1 MRHTGKAKAGVFL
14 AALLLGAALWTG
26 PAAAGEPADD
36 PASWGAVSA
45 AELERQRGGTD
56 TTDVDGAAISHG
68 IQTGT
73 NTIGDVGGDVLAG
86 AVTLGS
92 NTFDHQVMSINAINT
107 GNNVN
112 MQNVMAI
119 MVVITD

>member
-1 MRHTGKAKAGVFL
+1 MGEAKAGVFL
-14 AALLLGAALWTG
+14 AALLLGAALWMG

-45 AELERQRGGTD
+45 VELERQRGGTD
-56 TTDVDGAAISHG
+56 MDDVDGAAISHG
-68 IQTGT
+68 SQTGT
-73 NTIGDVGGDVLAG
+73 NTLNSGGGDVIAG
-86 AVTLGS
+86 AVMMGS
-92 NTFDHQVMSINAINT
+92 HTFDNQVMSINAINT

-119 MVVITD
+119 MVVIE

>member
-1 MRHTGKAKAGVFL
+1 MRGRGEAKAGVFL
-14 AALLLGAALWTG
+14 GALLLGAALWTG

-36 PASWGAVSA
+36 PASWGAVSP

-56 TTDVDGAAISHG
+56 ETDIDGAAISHAS
-68 IQTGT
+68 QTGN
-73 NTIGDVGGDVLAG
+73 NTLDSGGGDVMG
-86 AVTLGS
+86 GVINFGS
-92 NTFDHQVMSINAINT
+92 NTFDNQVMSINAINT

-119 MVVITD
+119 MVVIE

>member
-1 MRHTGKAKAGVFL
+1 MGEAKASVFL

-36 PASWGAVSA
+36 TASWGAVSA

-56 TTDVDGAAISHG
+56 MTDVDGAAIAHG
-68 IQTGT
+68 SQTGT
-73 NTIGDVGGDVLAG
+73 NILETGGGDVIAG
-86 AVTLGS
+86 AVTMGAH
-92 NTFDHQVMSINAINT
+92 TFDHQVMSINAINT
-107 GNNVN
+107 GNDVI

-119 MVVITD
+119 MVVIE

>member
-1 MRHTGKAKAGVFL
+1 MGEAKAGVFL
-14 AALLLGAALWTG
+14 AALLLGGALWTG

-45 AELERQRGGTD
+45 AELERHRGGTD
-56 TTDVDGAAISHG
+56 ETDVDGMAISHG
-68 IQTGT
+68 SQTGT
-73 NTIGDVGGDVLAG
+73 NTLDAGGDVIAG
-86 AVTLGS
+86 AVTFGS

-119 MVVITD
+119 MLVIE